1 MHVSPSIAP
10 PKPPPG
16 LLRAWLEKVASV
28 GIYPGL
34 NEELSRYIRITNL
47 SAVYHWGMTFPY
59 IFIFNG
65 LGVPKAATWTY
76 VLLGV
81 YCLVWILNHLRRY
94 DLARYTLLGSINVAV
109 LVYSMYL
116 GKATGIPHVFY
127 FTLIAPFV
135 YFNVREVWKITL
147 CISVPVTFWTLLSG
161 PFGLGDSSPFSPS
174 TNQIFY
180 LCITS
185 TVALL
190 LISCTILIYL
200 SHQSS
205 LMLLREA
212 KETAER
218 SNRAKGEFLATMSHE
233 IRTPMNGLLGSI
245 QLLEVDPLTPRQV
258 GYVDLAQSCGNLLL
272 TIINDIL
279 DLSKIES
286 GRLEMEIVSLDL
298 AAILKEI
305 LDLHRPEAEKKGI
318 ALALDYDGGC
328 PRTVQGDPT
337 RIRQVILNLVSN
349 ALKFTKQG
357 EVSISAR
364 LVETL
369 DDDSLRIAISVRDS
383 GIGIAAE
390 KVAGLFQA
398 FTQVDSST
406 TRQYGGTGL
415 GLAIAKKLSVM
426 MGGDLTVESRE
437 GKGSAFTFTGVFKR

>member
-1 MHVSPSIAP
+1 MQVSPPINP
-10 PKPPPG
+10 PKPTPG
-16 LLRAWLEKVASV
+16 VLRVGLEKIAAL
-28 GIYPGL
+28 GIYPGID
-34 NEELSRYIRITNL
+34 EELARYIRITNL
-47 SAVYHWGMTFPY
+47 SGVYHWGMTFPY
-59 IFIFNG
+59 IFIFTC
-65 LGVPKAATWTY
+65 LEVPKAATWTY
-76 VLLGV
+76 FLLGI
-81 YCLVWILNHLRRY
+81 YCLVWVFNYFRRY
-94 DLARYTLLGSINVAV
+94 DLARYTLLGSINIAV

-161 PFGLGDSSPFSPS
+161 PFGLGDSSPFRPEI
-174 TNQIFY
+174 NQIFY

-185 TVALL
+185 TVAML

-245 QLLEVDPLTPRQV
+245 QLLEVDPLTPRQA
-258 GYVDLAQSCGNLLL
+258 GYVELAQSCGNLLL

-286 GRLEMEIVSLDL
+286 GRLEMEIVRLDL
-298 AAILKEI
+298 AAILQEI
-305 LDLHRPEAEKKGI
+305 LDLHMAEAKKKGI
-318 ALALDYDGGC
+318 VLALDYDGAC
-328 PRTVQGDPT
+328 PRTLQGDPT
-337 RIRQVILNLVSN
+337 RIRQVFLNLVSN

-364 LVETL
+364 LLESL
-369 DDDSLRIAISVRDS
+369 DDNLRIAISVRDS

-426 MGGDLTVESRE
+426 MGGDLEVESRE